1 MRPLVS
7 LLLTTVL
14 VSGRARAQDVIHLVD
29 PGSKSNAP
37 AAPDLVA
44 RRIAAAARQYQQY
57 APIPRGAFFDI
68 AYPADTGEYRRMAGY
83 GLLLV
88 TAISQTGDELPVR
101 PYLRTTDGDVPLR
114 MVTSVMGSTQPGDS
128 IVRRVFGNHRI
139 DALYLIPLHADA
151 LGADLLVD
159 FAKNREGF
167 NLGSIAESL
176 PASLQPAAAVTTTRA
191 QPAQDTMLNMI
202 RREYPGFVASP

>member
-7 LLLTTVL
+7 LLLTTLL
-14 VSGRARAQDVIHLVD
+14 VSGRARAQDVIHLVG
-29 PGSKSNAP
+29 PGSKTNTP

-57 APIPRGAFFDI
+57 APMPRGAFFDI
-68 AYPADTGEYRRMAGY
+68 AYPADAGEYVRMAGY

-101 PYLRTTDGDVPLR
+101 PYLRTTGGDVPLR
-114 MVTSVMGSTQPGDS
+114 MVTSVVASTQPGDS
-128 IVRRVFGNHRI
+128 IVRRVFGNNRI

-159 FAKNREGF
+159 FAKNRQGF
-167 NLGSIAESL
+167 KLGSIAESL
-176 PASLQPAAAVTTTRA
+176 PALLQPAAAVATTRA
-191 QPAQDTMLNMI
+191 QPAQDAMLNMI